1 MNFEIKTASPD
12 DAAALVEI
20 YAPYVTGTA
29 ITFEYDVPSVE
40 EFEKRIENTLKAYP
54 YLKAV
59 GETGEIIGYA
69 YAGRFRAR
77 KAYDYTAEVSVY
89 VRCDLHACG
98 IGRALY
104 TELEKELEARGMHS
118 LIAVLSVTEHED
130 EHLTNGSLHF
140 HEAMG
145 YRKAAHFH
153 EIGYKFGKWYD
164 MVWLEKL
171 INTSAESEK

>member
-1 MNFEIKTASPD
+1 MNFEIKTALPA

-20 YAPYVTGTA
+20 YAPYVTETA
-29 ITFEYDVPSVE
+29 ITFEYEVPSVE
-40 EFEKRIENTLKAYP
+40 EFEKRIENTQKAYP

-59 GETGEIIGYA
+59 TETGETVGYA

-77 KAYDYTAEVSVY
+77 KAYDYTAEMSVY
-89 VRCDLHACG
+89 VRRDLHGCG

-118 LIAVLSVTEHED
+118 LIAVLSVPCGED
-130 EHLTNGSLHF
+130 GHLTLDSLRF
-140 HEAMG
+140 HLAMG
-145 YRKAAHFH
+145 YTEAAHFH

-171 INTSAESEK
+171 IK